1 MCCYANCIA
10 RSKDLVNWEYSL
22 LNPVLMYDEYEDK
35 KIASPFLT
43 EKDRALIAA
52 ALDINNSD
60 MEICEFLG
68 RTIIYYSWGDQ
79 LGHEFLAEAC
89 YEGTMKEFLQ
99 GFFE

>member
-1 MCCYANCIA
+1 
-10 RSKDLVNWEYSL
+10 
-22 LNPVLMYDEYEDK
+22 
-35 KIASPFLT
+35 
-43 EKDRALIAA
+43 
-52 ALDINNSD
+52 